1 MNNNPF
7 QNPFMTSPNGS
18 FKVRLTH
25 FVHSSSWLNRLIVIN
40 VTVFLL
46 MLIFGGLTNLL
57 GFLFQFNAVNF
68 RTETLN
74 LFSCPTNLNTLLHQP
89 WSIFTS
95 LFMHS
100 GFWHIFFNMVMLYII
115 GRIFLNFLTEKQLLS
130 TYIFGGIFG
139 NIIYILS
146 YNIFPVFA
154 SVIPYS
160 YAVGASGSIM
170 AIMATIT
177 LRQPNYPMYLM
188 LFGKIKLVT
197 LTLIFVLIDILSIP
211 KGNAGGHLAHLGGVI
226 YGLLYGLVLNAMDE
240 HKIQWPHFN
249 RPKKQR
255 IKKKVKYYVS
265 TESGRPLTDEE
276 YNARKVAEQN
286 RVDDILD
293 KISKSGYDALSKE
306 EKEFLFKY
314 SKK

>member
-1 MNNNPF
+1 MNSNPF
-7 QNPFMTSPNGS
+7 QNPFMTPPGGS
-18 FKVRLTH
+18 FKMRMSH
-25 FVHSSSWLNRLIVIN
+25 FIHSSCWLNRLIVIN
-40 VTVFLL
+40 VAVFLL
-46 MLIFGGLTNLL
+46 MLVFGCLTNLL
-57 GFLFQFNAVNF
+57 GFLFQFQAVNF
-68 RTETLN
+68 KTHVTN
-74 LFSCPTNLNTLLHQP
+74 LFSCPADHYTLLHQP

-100 GFWHIFFNMVMLYII
+100 GFWHIAMNMLMLYVI

-130 TYIFGGIFG
+130 TYIIGGIFG

-146 YNIFPVFA
+146 YNIFPAFA

-170 AIMATIT
+170 AIMAAIT

-188 LFGKIKLVT
+188 FFGKIKLVT
-197 LTLIFVLIDILSIP
+197 LTLIFVVIDILSIP

-226 YGLLYGLVLNAMDE
+226 YGLLYAGILNISDQG
-240 HKIQWPHFN
+240 KIQWPHFN
-249 RPKKQR
+249 LRPKKE
-255 IKKKVKYYVS
+255 KKKKNKYYVS
-265 TESGRPLTDEE
+265 TESGRPMSDEE
-276 YNARKVAEQN
+276 YNERKVAEQK
-286 RVDDILD
+286 RVDEILD
-293 KISKSGYDALSKE
+293 KISQSGYDALSKE

>member
-18 FKVRLTH
+18 FKVRLSH

-46 MLIFGGLTNLL
+46 MLIFGGLTNLF

-68 RTETLN
+68 RTATLN

-115 GRIFLNFLTEKQLLS
+115 GRIFLNFLTEKQLLL

-154 SVIPYS
+154 SAIPYS

-249 RPKKQR
+249 RPKKQKT
-255 IKKKVKYYVS
+255 KKKVKYYVS

-286 RVDDILD
+286 SVDDILD